1 MSLGSLSL
9 STRAAS
15 HSHSAHRSPHTQLS
29 RTLRLPP
36 PHRGGRA
43 PRGSQQKKCCLRS
56 FLIND
61 HKRKTITPRPT
72 TPHLGR
78 WGTRPDRAPPARSQS
93 SQEAGGRYSPAY
105 ITSSTSC
112 HHRPLL
118 SPIICCEHK
127 SGRGRVRTVRWV
139 GRGKG
144 RGAGERRGRGGL
156 EGARAPVL
164 TAPPSSVFQCSAT
177 SFASGSS
184 GFGALSNACPG
195 GARASCA
202 SNAACAA
209 GWAAAHLDAQQYRP
223 DLQGWAPLVLQ
234 DIQADAS
241 QPVNVRMVNFGEEP
255 NLVEQRLKR

>member
-1 MSLGSLSL
+1 MSFRRVGGVAFFTAAGRRPYNYSMSLGSLSL

-15 HSHSAHRSPHTQLS
+15 HSHSASLPAHAAQ

-144 RGAGERRGRGGL
+144 RGAGGEGG
-156 EGARAPVL
+156 GV
-164 TAPPSSVFQCSAT
+164 
-177 SFASGSS
+177 GS
-184 GFGALSNACPG
+184 
-195 GARASCA
+195 REH
-202 SNAACAA
+202 
-209 GWAAAHLDAQQYRP
+209 AHP
-223 DLQGWAPLVLQ
+223 
-234 DIQADAS
+234 
-241 QPVNVRMVNFGEEP
+241 F
-255 NLVEQRLKR
+255 